1 MSLYR
6 FINPLTYGDYPYSMR
21 TLVGPRLPKFTPK
34 QSMLVKRSFD
44 FLGLNYYTANY
55 AANVPVANT
64 VNVSYSTDS
73 LANLT
78 SKFISIPQIL
88 IHDHYKPM

>member
-1 MSLYR
+1 M
-6 FINPLTYGDYPYSMR
+6 NPLTYGDYAYSMR
-21 TLVGPRLPKFTPK
+21 TIVGPRLPKFTPE
-34 QSMLVKRSFD
+34 QSMLVKGSFD

-78 SKFISIPQIL
+78 SKFIPIPQIL

>member
-1 MSLYR
+1 M
-6 FINPLTYGDYPYSMR
+6 NPLTYGDYPYSMR
-21 TLVGPRLPKFTPK
+21 TLVGPRLPKFTPE
-34 QSMLVKRSFD
+34 QSILVKGSFD

-64 VNVSYSTDS
+64 VNMSYSTDS

-78 SKFISIPQIL
+78 GEFILIPHIL
-88 IHDHYKPM
+88 IHDRYKLM